1 MAFQACYNSNM
12 DIDYTCSEIGCLE
25 SRPLIIQRMKG
36 GTVGSYFRALC
47 SFHWSQKTKKA
58 MGAKE
63 IGERYLNKDGYMML
77 VTEKGVK
84 SEHRLIMESKLGRL
98 LARGESVHHI
108 NGVRND
114 NRPENLEL
122 WLGGIRYGQR
132 AADIVCPHCKRRYN
146 EA

>member
-1 MAFQACYNSNM
+1 
-12 DIDYTCSEIGCLE
+12 
-25 SRPLIIQRMKG
+25 
-36 GTVGSYFRALC
+36 
-47 SFHWSQKTKKA
+47 